1 MKSPSFFH
9 KRHRIKAAVPRGTLL
24 HVILL
29 SPAVTREQQVIM
41 SAVEEPG
48 RGRMSR
54 EVVVDL
60 QLTFMDE

>member
-1 MKSPSFFH
+1 M
-9 KRHRIKAAVPRGTLL
+9 PRGTLL

-41 SAVEEPG
+41 SLVEEPG
-48 RGRMSR
+48 GRLSR

-60 QLTFMDE
+60 QLTFIDEGAESITTVTCRNA